1 MTIQTTVDSCQ
12 LSKTAYPQLTWASHT
27 TSSALVDARWY
38 SLHTRQP
45 FSEIRL
51 ASQMLTAYSR
61 HCQQKRCCRFRSRC
75 RSYWRCCSTSDSITR
90 SQIGLLSLV
99 PKIQLCLT
107 PNSAFG
113 LFRSVRIDSQNSVV
127 SRQVSQ

>member
-38 SLHTRQP
+38 SLHTRRP
-45 FSEIRL
+45 FPEIRL
-51 ASQMLTAYSR
+51 ASQILTAYAY
-61 HCQQKRCCRFRSRC
+61 QQKRCCRFRYLC

-90 SQIGLLSLV
+90 SQIGLLSLF

-127 SRQVSQ
+127 SRQVSK